1 MWTLQRCPSS
11 RWCGR
16 VFFWQFSYCF
26 HHFSP
31 REFAQALSCA
41 GKRHCFH
48 SGRSEKQCWMNYK
61 KHDSQGFPKMGVSN
75 MKIFVTHQ
83 LVSRKVP
90 GMPKIGCAGERC
102 FLNRR
107 PLWGV
112 VEAGGSWCFRRH
124 RANWSP
130 KFLFLNVDLG
140 VEPTGLLGCSI
151 WLDFL
156 LEGQKLDLRAE
167 VQRCADPWGC
177 QKVVKVV
184 ILFGLEEHTHTIFV
198 LKPIL
203 KQPFL
208 VPDVWANYVWLIL
221 MFSDLRS
228 RPCNK

>member
-16 VFFWQFSYCF
+16 VFFWQAKGICL
-26 HHFSP
+26 SP
-31 REFAQALSCA
+31 KLLLP
-41 GKRHCFH
+41 GKRHCFY
-48 SGRSEKQCWMNYK
+48 SGRSEKQCFRLR

-75 MKIFVTHQ
+75 MKITLRTNLWAEKFQ
-83 LVSRKVP
+83 ACRK
-90 GMPKIGCAGERC
+90 
-102 FLNRR
+102 L
-107 PLWGV
+107 GV
-112 VEAGGSWCFRRH
+112 LEKDVFST
-124 RANWSP
+124 
-130 KFLFLNVDLG
+130 VDLF
-140 VEPTGLLGCSI
+140 EALLKLLGRAFVDIELIEALSFCFWMVWNPQDSSVPPFG
-151 WLDFL
+151 LDFL